1 MLKSLITKPVTAIKR
16 KFKKHKKWFI
26 VALALDILT
35 IPAAAQMVD
44 RVSFSVPQKVAS
56 VKIKT
61 ETLGLQRFVVASNA
75 PFAIVTEDVTGQ
87 FNVSVKTKAN
97 INNQNIGNN
106 AQIPGAER
114 ACAHVT
120 SISPHKIY
128 EAVRKTAAHSGEV
141 LTQAIVVDIN
151 YDPSLTPEF
160 KIVTQ
165 KNAYNIN
172 AATHCHSA

>member
-1 MLKSLITKPVTAIKR
+1 MFKSPIAAMKR

-26 VALALDILT
+26 VALAFDILS

-56 VKIKT
+56 AKLKT
-61 ETLGLQRFVVASNA
+61 ETPGLQRFVVASNA

-87 FNVSVKTKAN
+87 FNVTLQTNAN
-97 INNQNIGNN
+97 INNQIIGSNS
-106 AQIPGAER
+106 QIPGA
-114 ACAHVT
+114 ATSCAHVT
-120 SISPHKIY
+120 STSPYKIY
-128 EAVRKTAAHSGEV
+128 EAVRKTAAKSGDV
-141 LTQAIVVDIN
+141 LTQAVVVNIK

-165 KNAYNIN
+165 KNAFDIH
-172 AATHCHSA
+172 AAGLCSVAS